1 MIVAG
6 AVGAVVV
13 SLVTRRSQARQ
24 RDAGRRHVVTVF
36 RPFEELTTTQLP
48 GSLTELGD
56 AVEVTLRPAPGGRGT
71 GTEVVVSARDDT
83 VPAGRIRRALRE
95 TRSLLEAGDVLLPS
109 GPPTT
114 TPTPLNRPVR
124 AATRR
129 GREGGLL

>member
-1 MIVAG
+1 M
-6 AVGAVVV
+6 
-13 SLVTRRSQARQ
+13 
-24 RDAGRRHVVTVF
+24 F

-56 AVEVTLRPAPGGRGT
+56 AVEVTLRPAPGSR

-95 TRSLLEAGDVLLPS
+95 TRSLLETGDVLLPA

-114 TPTPLNRPVR
+114 TPTPLNRPLR
-124 AATRR
+124 AATRH